1 MIPSLLVASLVPV
14 GLVATSVRRADPLGP
29 PGGSKRPAL
38 RTQGA
43 ADTKL
48 VVLPVQGGVY
58 MLAGAGANIT
68 VQIGPQVVL
77 LVDTPPPAL
86 VPNVL
91 TEIRKLS
98 DKPIQYIVNTSV
110 DPDHVGGN
118 EALAGKVP
126 ARGPGGAPF
135 PFGAANRPAI
145 FAHENVF
152 NAMSTSRPGQPA
164 APEAAWPT
172 SAYFV
177 ASMDFNSNGEPVV
190 ISHQPAA
197 HTDGD
202 SIVFFRRSDVVSTGD
217 VFTPDR
223 YPVIDL
229 QRGGRVEGIIAALNR
244 ILAITVPENFQER
257 GTYVIPGHGRLSD
270 EADVV
275 EYRDMVVI
283 IRDRVQDLIKK
294 KMTLEQVK
302 AAKPSRDYDTEY
314 GAAGADRFVESV
326 YRSLTERKAE
336 TAR

>member
-1 MIPSLLVASLVPV
+1 M
-14 GLVATSVRRADPLGP
+14 
-29 PGGSKRPAL
+29 
-38 RTQGA
+38 RTQGLSLVLLCA
-43 ADTKL
+43 ASMGVYANLAPQSADPTPQRGQNSGQI
-48 VVLPVQGGVY
+48 VVLPVQGNVY
-58 MLAGAGANIT
+58 MLAGTGANIT

-77 LVDTPPPAL
+77 LVDTPPAAL

-98 DKPIQYIVNTSV
+98 DKPIQHIINTSI

-118 EALAGKVP
+118 AVLAGKVP

-152 NAMSTSRPGQPA
+152 NAMSRPRGGQPA
-164 APEAAWPT
+164 VPEAAWPT
-172 SAYFV
+172 TTYFLP
-177 ASMDFNSNGEPVV
+177 SMDFNSNGEPIV
-190 ISHQPAA
+190 IAHQPAA

-229 QRGGRVEGIIAALNR
+229 EQGGGVEGIIAALNR
-244 ILAITVPENFQER
+244 VLAITVPENFQER

-275 EYRDMVVI
+275 EYRDMIVI

-314 GAAGADRFVESV
+314 GPVGADRFVEAI
-326 YRSLTERKAE
+326 YRSLTEKKAG
-336 TAR
+336 AGK

>member
-1 MIPSLLVASLVPV
+1 MAIRSTALLSVLAAAVAVSAMSALHAEPPQAGQNPPPARLVM
-14 GLVATSVRRADPLGP
+14 
-29 PGGSKRPAL
+29 
-38 RTQGA
+38 
-43 ADTKL
+43 
-48 VVLPVQGGVY
+48 LPVQGNVY

-68 VQIGPQVVL
+68 VQVGPQVVL

-98 DKPIQYIVNTSV
+98 DKPIQYIINTSI
-110 DPDHVGGN
+110 DTDHVAGN
-118 EALAGKVP
+118 GALGGKVP

-135 PFGAANRPAI
+135 PFGAASRPTI

-152 NAMSTSRPGQPA
+152 NAMSAPRGGQPA
-164 APEAAWPT
+164 APEADWPT
-172 SAYFV
+172 TAYFV
-177 ASMDFNSNGEPVV
+177 ASMDFNSNGEPIV

-223 YPVIDL
+223 FPVIDL
-229 QRGGRVEGIIAALNR
+229 QRGGGVEGIIAALNR

-314 GAAGADRFVESV
+314 GSAGADPFVEAV
-326 YRSLTERKAE
+326 YRSLTAKKAGA
-336 TAR
+336 AR

>member
-1 MIPSLLVASLVPV
+1 
-14 GLVATSVRRADPLGP
+14 
-29 PGGSKRPAL
+29 
-38 RTQGA
+38 
-43 ADTKL
+43 
-48 VVLPVQGGVY
+48 
-58 MLAGAGANIT
+58 
-68 VQIGPQVVL
+68 VL

-86 VPNVL
+86 VPHVL
-91 TEIRKLS
+91 AEIRKLS
-98 DKPIQYIVNTSV
+98 DKPIQYIVNTSI

-118 EALAGKVP
+118 AALAGTIP

-152 NAMSTSRPGQPA
+152 NGMSHPPAGQPA

-172 SAYFV
+172 SAYFQ
-177 ASMDFNSNGEPVV
+177 ASMDFHSNGEPIV
-190 ISHQPAA
+190 IYHQPAA

-229 QRGGRVEGIIAALNR
+229 QRGGRVQGIIAALNR
-244 ILAITVPENFQER
+244 ILAITVPEIFQER

-283 IRDRVQDLIKK
+283 VRDRVQDMIKK
-294 KMTLEQVK
+294 GLTVDQVK
-302 AAKPSRDYDTEY
+302 AAKPSRDYDGEY
-314 GAAGADRFVESV
+314 GAVGADRFVEAV
-326 YRSLTERKAE
+326 YRSLTEKRSGE
-336 TAR
+336 GL